1 MRILLGRLFTNF
13 YMKNLAVAGIV
24 EKFSNIYFDTT
35 YWRAMFVKYVCV
47 FLIVS
52 VFLRLYQMVL

>member
-1 MRILLGRLFTNF
+1 
-13 YMKNLAVAGIV
+13 MKNLAVAGIV

-52 VFLRLYQMVL
+52 VFFLRLYQMDL